1 MSKRGAAGYFHLE
14 ASLAGVATEVLRD
27 HATGEYAQICIKSQ
41 RNKTVFGSGPGWEKM
56 GIGPYADHSAC
67 VPSHVC
73 EEGLAKCRRCPQP
86 DGAAAGAVA
95 APAPVAAPGPASG
108 MSSAHAEQA
117 RSAVLTLVAVLCCA
131 GKRKAAGG
139 GGGGKRARK

>member
-67 VPSHVC
+67 VPSHRATWNVA
-73 EEGLAKCRRCPQP
+73 LAGIPLTRWTRE
-86 DGAAAGAVA
+86 
-95 APAPVAAPGPASG
+95 PAPGTST
-108 MSSAHAEQA
+108 ET
-117 RSAVLTLVAVLCCA
+117 RCDE
-131 GKRKAAGG
+131 
-139 GGGGKRARK
+139 

>member
-27 HATGEYAQICIKSQ
+27 HATGDAQICIKSQ

-73 EEGLAKCRRCPQP
+73 EEGLAKCRRCPLP
-86 DGAAAGAVA
+86 DGAAAGAAAVAVAAPTAEAA
-95 APAPVAAPGPASG
+95 APAPASG
-108 MSSAHAEQA
+108 PSSA
-117 RSAVLTLVAVLCCA
+117 
-131 GKRKAAGG
+131 
-139 GGGGKRARK
+139 RA